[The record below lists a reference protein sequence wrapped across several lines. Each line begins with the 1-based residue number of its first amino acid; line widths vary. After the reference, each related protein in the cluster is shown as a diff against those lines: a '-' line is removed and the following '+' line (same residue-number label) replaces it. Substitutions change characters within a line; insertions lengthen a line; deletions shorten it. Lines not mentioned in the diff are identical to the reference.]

1 MAEILIELSINFE
14 KPNRDE
20 NPKLLTNKQLSN
32 KRFTTLNP
40 EEMKIL
46 VCEDDYMVIKA
57 IEHKLTR
64 EGYEVDIANDG
75 RMAKEK
81 LKTQFY
87 DLVITDLLMPF
98 NGGLELI
105 NMMKNELKK
114 ETPIIVL
121 SKVGNEETIIEA
133 FKLGADDYLT
143 KPFSPNELS
152 IRVKRFLIRR

>member
-1 MAEILIELSINFE
+1 
-14 KPNRDE
+14 
-20 NPKLLTNKQLSN
+20 
-32 KRFTTLNP
+32 
-40 EEMKIL
+40 MKIL

-64 EGYEVDIANDG
+64 EGYEVDVANEG
-75 RMAKEK
+75 RMAAEK
-81 LKTQFY
+81 LRSQDY

-98 NGGLELI
+98 TGGLELI
-105 NMMKNELKK
+105 NLLKNDLQKS
-114 ETPIIVL
+114 TPIIVL

-152 IRVKRFLIRR
+152 IRVKRFLIKR

>member
-1 MAEILIELSINFE
+1 
-14 KPNRDE
+14 
-20 NPKLLTNKQLSN
+20 
-32 KRFTTLNP
+32 
-40 EEMKIL
+40 MKIL

-64 EGYEVDIANDG
+64 EGYEVDVANDG
-75 RMAKEK
+75 RMASEK
-81 LKTQFY
+81 LRSQEY

-98 NGGLELI
+98 TGGLELI
-105 NMMKNELKK
+105 NLLKNDLQKS
-114 ETPIIVL
+114 TPIIVL

-152 IRVKRFLIRR
+152 IRVKRFLIKR

>member
-1 MAEILIELSINFE
+1 
-14 KPNRDE
+14 
-20 NPKLLTNKQLSN
+20 
-32 KRFTTLNP
+32 
-40 EEMKIL
+40 MKIL

-75 RMAKEK
+75 RMATEK
-81 LKTQFY
+81 LKSERY

-98 NGGLELI
+98 SGGLELI
-105 NMMKNELKK
+105 NLMKNELKK

>member
-1 MAEILIELSINFE
+1 
-14 KPNRDE
+14 
-20 NPKLLTNKQLSN
+20 
-32 KRFTTLNP
+32 
-40 EEMKIL
+40 MKIL

-64 EGYEVDIANDG
+64 EGYEVDVANDG
-75 RMAKEK
+75 RMASEK
-81 LKTQFY
+81 LRSQDY

-98 NGGLELI
+98 TGGLELI
-105 NMMKNELKK
+105 NLLKNDLQKS
-114 ETPIIVL
+114 TPIIVL

-152 IRVKRFLIRR
+152 IRVKRFLIKR